1 MYKTAIS
8 FKNGK
13 LQDKGCSQD
22 NSFILTNLQWGTEI
36 NNNE

>member
-13 LQDKGCSQD
+13 LLDEGNSQD
-22 NSFILTNLQWGTEI
+22 NSFILI
-36 NNNE
+36 NF